1 MTTPA
6 KTAATPIPNLRE
18 RQETTAAVLTRAKNV
33 EELEDGYALEFPPT
47 REWENRLQ
55 SFSASWRHS
64 CPQMSFELVAGAHD
78 AHRLE
83 IRGPEG
89 TKQFVDGSRYML
101 TSHINPA
108 PTLGFKLTHALR
120 MATSPLRRLPDFLII
135 GGKKCGTTA
144 LYAYLT
150 QHPSVAPALKKEIY
164 YFNAFFAKGR
174 AWYRSFFPLRSAAGM
189 TGEATPDY
197 LFHPAAA
204 QRVHDCVPGARLL
217 VILRNPI
224 ERAYSFY
231 NHNLR
236 AGLETLSF
244 EDALAE
250 EDQRLAGE
258 REKIERDPDHF
269 SFAYMH
275 HSYKLR
281 GVYVDQLEE
290 WTRLFPKEQLCV
302 LSTEDLYAEPQATLE
317 RAFES
322 LGLAYAA
329 PREFKKLNA
338 APPYPDMDP
347 ATRTELEEYFRP
359 HNQRLYEFLE
369 RDLGW

>member
-1 MTTPA
+1 MSTA
-6 KTAATPIPNLRE
+6 KPPTAIPNLRE
-18 RQETTAAVLTRAKNV
+18 RQETTAAVLTRAKSV
-33 EELEDGYALEFPPT
+33 EELADGYALEFPKT
-47 REWENRLQ
+47 NEWEQKLE
-55 SFSASWRHS
+55 SFAGSWRQS
-64 CPQMSFELVAGAHD
+64 CPQMTFEVD
-78 AHRLE
+78 ASAPEAYRLE

-108 PTLGFKLTHALR
+108 PTLGFKIGHALR
-120 MATSPLRRLPDFLII
+120 YATSPFRKLPDFLVI

-144 LYAYLT
+144 LYSYLT
-150 QHPSVAPALKKEIY
+150 QHPGIEPALKKEIY
-164 YFNAFFAKGR
+164 YFNAFFRKGR
-174 AWYRSFFPLRSAAGM
+174 AWYRSFFPPRFSAGL

-204 QRVHDCVPGARLL
+204 QRVHDAVPGARLFA
-217 VILRNPI
+217 ILRNPI

-244 EDALAE
+244 EEALDQE
-250 EDQRLAGE
+250 EERLAGE
-258 REKIERDPDHF
+258 REKIQRDPNYF

-275 HSYKLR
+275 HSYKER

-290 WTRLFPKEQLCV
+290 WTRLYPKERLCV
-302 LSTEDLYAEPQATLE
+302 LSTDDLYAEPEAVLR
-317 RAFES
+317 RAFEF
-322 LGLAYAA
+322 LGLEYSA

-347 ATRTELEEYFRP
+347 STRTRLEEYFAP
-359 HNQRLYEFLE
+359 HNRRLYEFLGT
-369 RDLGW
+369 DLGW

>member
-1 MTTPA
+1 MSTPA
-6 KTAATPIPNLRE
+6 PPKIPNLRE

-33 EELEDGYALEFPPT
+33 EELEDGYALEFPDT
-47 REWENRLQ
+47 REWTERLR
-55 SFSASWRHS
+55 SFQASWRES
-64 CPQMSFELVAGAHD
+64 CPQMTFEVTAAGSGQ
-78 AHRLE
+78 RLE

-108 PTLGFKLTHALR
+108 PTLRFKAEHALR
-120 MATSPLRRLPDFLII
+120 YVTSPLRKLPDFLVI

-144 LYAYLT
+144 LYSYLT
-150 QHPSVAPALKKEIY
+150 QHPSIEPALKKEIY
-164 YFNAFFAKGR
+164 YFNAFFQKGR
-174 AWYRSFFPLRSAAGM
+174 AWYRSFFPLRSSGGL

-204 QRVHDCVPGARLL
+204 RRIHDAVPTARLFA
-217 VILRNPI
+217 ILRNPI

-244 EDALAE
+244 EDALE
-250 EDQRLAGE
+250 REDERLAGE
-258 REKIERDPDHF
+258 VEKIERDPDHF

-290 WTRLFPKEQLCV
+290 WTALFPKEQLCV
-302 LSTEDLYAEPQATLE
+302 LNTDDLYDRPEEVLR
-317 RAFES
+317 RAFEF
-322 LGLAYAA
+322 LGLSYAA

-347 ATRTELEEYFRP
+347 GTRARLEEYFRP
-359 HNQRLYEFLE
+359 HNQRLYEFLGT
-369 RDLGW
+369 DLGW